1 MLFEVAKLT
10 LGLMIAM
17 FHKPIADWIR
27 EQDRQLVVI
36 ARQRG
41 VPLPA
46 VPTTETARA
55 IYFWMGI
62 SVAVFQ
68 LTQIWML
75 TR

>member
-46 VPTTETARA
+46 VPTTETART

-75 TR
+75 YR